1 VILSED
7 LAMIASG
14 EPYSRAEERRPVP
27 WVLVSAGF
35 HERGGQSKANAAL
48 ADHLLARGTSV
59 HLVGHDFDARFRGRS
74 GCTVHAVARPLRSD
88 FLGVFG
94 LRRRGRE
101 VARQVS
107 RESPGARV
115 VVNGGC
121 CQWGDINW
129 VHYVHSAWRAA
140 PAALRSRVKEA
151 VAGALFRRQER
162 QALAAAGLVL
172 ANSEQTRRVLL
183 DRVGLDPRK
192 VRTLYLGGE
201 SAWRP
206 ATEAERA
213 AARARLGQGEGR
225 PLVLF
230 LGGLGHDER
239 KGFDTLW
246 RAWAALCADPAW
258 DADLLVAGGG
268 AAAGRWAARVATAG
282 LTRRVRLLGFTD
294 RVSDLLA
301 AADLL
306 VSPVRY
312 EPYGLNVQEAVCR
325 GVPALV
331 SGRAGV
337 VEQFPP
343 DLAGMVLLDPEDAA
357 DLAARLRRWRA
368 DADGWR
374 RRFAPLGAALRARG
388 WERMAEELV
397 ALADARLP
405 RRDADV
411 EGP

>member
-1 VILSED
+1 VETAL
-7 LAMIASG
+7 
-14 EPYSRAEERRPVP
+14 RPVNPKTPCGPDRPAP

-35 HERGGQSKANAAL
+35 HEQGGQSKANAAL
-48 ADHLLARGTSV
+48 ADHLLARGTPV
-59 HLVGHDFDARFRGRS
+59 HLVGHDFDGRFPARP
-74 GCTVHAVARPLRSD
+74 GCTVHAVPRPLRSD
-88 FLGVFG
+88 FLGVLG

-107 RESPGARV
+107 REWPGARV

-121 CQWGDINW
+121 CEWGDINW
-129 VHYVHSAWRAA
+129 VHYVHAAWRSA
-140 PAALRSRVKEA
+140 PPGLPLRHRLKERL
-151 VAGALFRRQER
+151 AGAVFRGQER
-162 QALAAAGLVL
+162 RALAAAGLVL
-172 ANSEQTRRVLL
+172 ANSEQTRRLL
-183 DRVGLDPRK
+183 IDRLGLAPRK

-201 SAWRP
+201 AAWRP
-206 ATEAERA
+206 ATVEERA
-213 AARARLGQGEGR
+213 AARAWLGQDDGR
-225 PLVLF
+225 PLILF

-246 RAWAALCADPAW
+246 NAWRDLCADPCW
-258 DADLLVAGGG
+258 DADLAVAGGG
-268 AAAGRWAARVATAG
+268 AAGGRWEARIAAAG
-282 LTRRVRLLGFTD
+282 LTRRVRLLGFVD
-294 RVSDLLA
+294 RVFDLLA

-331 SGRAGV
+331 SARAGV

-343 DLAGMVLLDPEDAA
+343 DLAEMVLPDPDDAA

-368 DADGWR
+368 DVPGWR
-374 RRFAPLGAALRARG
+374 RRFAPLGEALRARG
-388 WERMAEELV
+388 WKVMAEELV
-397 ALADARLP
+397 ALAHGRPP

-411 EGP
+411 EVP

>member
-1 VILSED
+1 MPSASSPEQVAVPRSGRAAAARRGPAVGAS
-7 LAMIASG
+7 LA
-14 EPYSRAEERRPVP
+14 P

-48 ADHLLARGTSV
+48 ADHLLARGNPV
-59 HLVGHDFDARFRGRS
+59 HLVGHDFDQRFLS
-74 GCTVHAVARPLRSD
+74 HPECTVHTVSRPLGSD

-94 LRRRGRE
+94 LRRRGRQ
-101 VARQVS
+101 VAKQVT
-107 RESPGARV
+107 RERPDARV

-121 CQWGDINW
+121 CRWGDINW
-129 VHYVHSAWRAA
+129 VHYVHSAWQAA
-140 PAALRSRVKEA
+140 PVEASLRSRVKET
-151 VAGALFRRQER
+151 VAGAIFRRQER
-162 QALAAAGLVL
+162 QALAIAQLVL
-172 ANSEQTRRVLL
+172 ANSEQTRRVVV
-183 DRVGLDPRK
+183 DRLGVDAGK

-201 SAWRP
+201 STWQP
-206 ATEAERA
+206 TTATERA
-213 AARARLGQGEGR
+213 AARLRLGHEADR

-246 RAWAALCADPAW
+246 RAWSALCADPGW

-268 AAAGRWAARVATAG
+268 AAAGRWEARIAASG
-282 LTRRVRLLGFTD
+282 LTHRVRLLGFTD
-294 RVSDLLA
+294 RVFDLLA

-331 SGRAGV
+331 STRAGA

-343 DLAGMVLLDPEDAA
+343 DLDAMVLPDPDDAA
-357 DLAARLRRWRA
+357 DLAARLRYWRA
-368 DADGWR
+368 NLDGWAQ
-374 RRFAPLGAALRARG
+374 RFAPLGAKLRARG
-388 WERMAEELV
+388 WEAMAAEIMALV
-397 ALADARLP
+397 EAVAP
-405 RRDADV
+405 
-411 EGP
+411 